1 MHKKSFLLLAVM
13 FFFLTGC
20 AVTNYTMP
28 TPSYQPSF
36 NKIESSG
43 KYAIFTKIDYQPVFQ
58 NEPKAIGVKKNGY
71 GQETARIYL
80 SENIEDWLKKSFEQ
94 ELRAAG
100 FNVIDTRKNKVVNM
114 TLNVRQL
121 FVEPWVGFWS
131 ADVIGILKIEVKVE
145 VPDKDSYYIRKF
157 VTYDKLTTI
166 AWPDFV
172 FETRIANIV
181 QRTIPE
187 IVKETILLLAKI
199 S

>member
-1 MHKKSFLLLAVM
+1 MHKKSFLLPVVM

-28 TPSYQPSF
+28 APSYQPSF

-71 GQETARIYL
+71 GQEMARIYL

-94 ELRAAG
+94 ELKAAG
-100 FNVIDTRKNKVVNM
+100 FNVVDTRKNEVVNM

-172 FETRIANIV
+172 FETRIANLV

>member
-1 MHKKSFLLLAVM
+1 M

-20 AVTNYTMP
+20 AVTNYTMQA
-28 TPSYQPSF
+28 PSYQPSF

-80 SENIEDWLKKSFEQ
+80 SENIEEWLKKSFEQ

-172 FETRIANIV
+172 FETRIVNIV